1 MYAENHAL
9 VAWFRSG
16 KKSSFSYH
24 EPLVH
29 KLEINKKRRT
39 LNMGINEGSP
49 SRGAASDCE
58 INRSTYAVMHL
69 QETWDMAANE
79 KPPVNELN
87 PIC

>member
-1 MYAENHAL
+1 MERNPPFL
-9 VAWFRSG
+9 IMSRWSTNW
-16 KKSSFSYH
+16 KSIRKG
-24 EPLVH
+24 EPLIWGLM
-29 KLEINKKRRT
+29 K
-39 LNMGINEGSP
+39 
-49 SRGAASDCE
+49 AARLRAATSDYE